1 MNDFRG
7 KTCGEC
13 AWKHRGGFCRR
24 ISYGMIPQYCLGNNG
39 EWAEPGYFGDVVDN
53 EPACPAFE
61 PLEKPEEA
69 AE

>member
-13 AWKHRGGFCRR
+13 AWAFLYNGGTVGAPLVNAYFFCRR
-24 ISYGMIPQYCLGNNG
+24 VGWQ
-39 EWAEPGYFGDVVDN
+39 EPDTCCDSTM
-53 EPACPAFE
+53 PACPAFE

>member
-13 AWKHRGGFCRR
+13 AWAFQWTYNGGHWFRCRR
-24 ISYGMIPQYCLGNNG
+24 AAWQ
-39 EWAEPGYFGDVVDN
+39 DN
-53 EPACPAFE
+53 EVNEMNSIQPACPAFE
-61 PLEKPEEA
+61 PLGKPEEA